1 MSNTQAVMVSA
12 VGQTVR
18 LGKLPVE
25 QDPRTLQL
33 ADYLDDQVALA
44 QLPASADWSAKVTSW
59 PMYGNNTLGDC
70 TCAAV
75 GHMEEAWSASAHAAF
90 VPPEQAVLA
99 LYWATGKLD
108 NGRSCLAILKYWVNS
123 GFDSGH
129 KLAAFAQIDQQN
141 RQHIEF
147 ACWALG
153 GVYIGVK
160 LPKSAQ
166 SQQNAWT
173 VTSGP
178 DAAAGSWGGH
188 CVNLVGF
195 SATGPVC
202 VTWGRLMPMSWEF
215 FASYCDEAYA
225 LVSPDFL
232 IDGKAAPNGLN
243 LSQLEHDAGTLRGQP
258 APSESAPAE
267 PF

>member
-1 MSNTQAVMVSA
+1 M
-12 VGQTVR
+12 
-18 LGKLPVE
+18 
-25 QDPRTLQL
+25 
-33 ADYLDDQVALA
+33 
-44 QLPASADWSAKVTSW
+44 
-59 PMYGNNTLGDC
+59 
-70 TCAAV
+70 
-75 GHMEEAWSASAHAAF
+75 
-90 VPPEQAVLA
+90 
-99 LYWATGKLD
+99 
-108 NGRSCLAILKYWVNS
+108 
-123 GFDSGH
+123 
-129 KLAAFAQIDQQN
+129 
-141 RQHIEF
+141 
-147 ACWALG
+147 
-153 GVYIGVK
+153 K

-166 SQQNAWT
+166 SQENAWT

-243 LSQLEHDAGTLRGQP
+243 LSQLSTTPARCAGSPRRRRVRPPTVLEERTETPKKRAGVTWRLGRRRTH
-258 APSESAPAE
+258 ASA
-267 PF
+267 